1 MKFSKFISY
10 VFHPVFI
17 PLIILFILFNFTS
30 ILVNS
35 NSNNICVKSVYI
47 LFILVYTIL
56 PILTSVVL
64 FKLKLIR
71 SFEMHDNKDRI
82 VPLMTNTIYM
92 ILGGIMSSSC
102 LNILPFVKLIF
113 LSYFLITICA
123 LVISF
128 FWKISLHML
137 AAGNM
142 LAVFVSSNFLIEPNL
157 VLVFISLIFALII
170 AFSRYNEGA
179 HNIPQLI
186 LGMAIGFCTQIVLF
200 LNQSSTITS
209 II

>member
-1 MKFSKFISY
+1 MRFSKFISY

-17 PLIILFILFNFTS
+17 PLIILFTLFNFTS
-30 ILVNS
+30 ILANS
-35 NSNNICVKSVYI
+35 TSNNICVNSIYI

-56 PILTSVVL
+56 PVLTSVVL

-71 SFEMHDNKDRI
+71 SFEMHDNRDRI
-82 VPLMTNTIYM
+82 VPLITNIIYM
-92 ILGGIMSSSC
+92 ILGGIINSSC

-113 LSYFLITICA
+113 LSIFIITICA

-157 VLVFISLIFALII
+157 FLVFISLVFALII
-170 AFSRYNEGA
+170 AFSRYSEGS
-179 HNIPQLI
+179 HTIPQLI
-186 LGMAIGFCTQIVLF
+186 LGMVIGFCAQVFLV
-200 LNQSSTITS
+200 LNQSSIITS

>member
-1 MKFSKFISY
+1 MRFSKFISY

-17 PLIILFILFNFTS
+17 PLIILFTLFNFTS

-56 PILTSVVL
+56 PILTSAVL
-64 FKLKLIR
+64 VKLKLIR
-71 SFEMHDNKDRI
+71 SFEMHDNRDRI
-82 VPLMTNTIYM
+82 IPLVTNIIYM
-92 ILGGIMSSSC
+92 IVGGIISSSC

-157 VLVFISLIFALII
+157 FLIFISLVFTLII
-170 AFSRYNEGA
+170 AFARYNESA
-179 HNIPQLI
+179 HTMPQI
-186 LGMAIGFCTQIVLF
+186 LFGIIIGFYTQILLV
-200 LNQSSTITS
+200 LNQSSIITS

>member
-1 MKFSKFISY
+1 MIFSKFISY
-10 VFHPVFI
+10 VFHPVYI
-17 PLIILFILFNFTS
+17 PLIILFTLFNFTS
-30 ILVNS
+30 ILANS
-35 NSNNICVKSVYI
+35 TSNNICVKSVYI

-71 SFEMHDNKDRI
+71 SFEMHDSKDRI

-92 ILGGIMSSSC
+92 IVGGIISSSC

-123 LVISF
+123 LAISF

-157 VLVFISLIFALII
+157 ILVFITLVFALII
-170 AFSRYNEGA
+170 AFSRYREGA
-179 HNIPQLI
+179 HTIPQLI
-186 LGMAIGFCTQIVLF
+186 LGMAIGFCTQILIV
-200 LNQSSTITS
+200 LNQSLTITS

>member
-1 MKFSKFISY
+1 MRFSKFISY

-30 ILVNS
+30 ILAIS
-35 NSNNICVKSVYI
+35 NSNNICVNSIYI

-56 PILTSVVL
+56 PVLTSVVL
-64 FKLKLIR
+64 VKFGIIG
-71 SFEMHDNKDRI
+71 SFEMHDNKERI
-82 VPLMTNTIYM
+82 VPLMTNTIYI
-92 ILGGIMSSSC
+92 ILGGIINSSC
-102 LNILPFVKLIF
+102 LNIFPFVKLIF
-113 LSYFLITICA
+113 LAIFIITICA

-157 VLVFISLIFALII
+157 F
-170 AFSRYNEGA
+170 
-179 HNIPQLI
+179 
-186 LGMAIGFCTQIVLF
+186 
-200 LNQSSTITS
+200 
-209 II
+209 

>member
-1 MKFSKFISY
+1 MRFSKFISY
-10 VFHPVFI
+10 IFHPVFI
-17 PLIILFILFNFTS
+17 PLIVLFTLFNFTS

-92 ILGGIMSSSC
+92 ILGGIISSSC
-102 LNILPFVKLIF
+102 LNILPFVTSNNDSINCKRVDSSNVTF
-113 LSYFLITICA
+113 LSINHLGQII
-123 LVISF
+123 
-128 FWKISLHML
+128 KML
-137 AAGNM
+137 EFKDKRILFM
-142 LAVFVSSNFLIEPNL
+142 
-157 VLVFISLIFALII
+157 
-170 AFSRYNEGA
+170 
-179 HNIPQLI
+179 NI
-186 LGMAIGFCTQIVLF
+186 
-200 LNQSSTITS
+200 
-209 II
+209 

>member
-1 MKFSKFISY
+1 MRFSKFISY

-17 PLIILFILFNFTS
+17 PLIILFTLFNFTS
-30 ILVNS
+30 TLVIS
-35 NSNNICVKSVYI
+35 SSNNICVKSVYI

-56 PILTSVVL
+56 PILTSLIL
-64 FKLKLIR
+64 FKLKIIR
-71 SFEMHDNKDRI
+71 TFEMYDNKERL
-82 VPLMTNTIYM
+82 VPLMTNTIYI
-92 ILGGIMSSSC
+92 ILGGLVSSSC

-137 AAGNM
+137 AVGNM

-157 VLVFISLIFALII
+157 ILVFISLVFTLII
-170 AFSRYNEGA
+170 AFSRFNEGA
-179 HNIPQLI
+179 HTIPQLI
-186 LGMAIGFCTQIVLF
+186 LGVVIGFCTQILVV

>member
-17 PLIILFILFNFTS
+17 PLIILFTIFNFTS
-30 ILVNS
+30 ILANS

-71 SFEMHDNKDRI
+71 SFEMHDKKDRI
-82 VPLMTNTIYM
+82 APLLTNTIY
-92 ILGGIMSSSC
+92 IIVGGLISSSC

-157 VLVFISLIFALII
+157 FLVFISLVFALII
-170 AFSRYNEGA
+170 AFSRYSEGS
-179 HNIPQLI
+179 HTIPQLI
-186 LGMAIGFCTQIVLF
+186 LGMVIGFCAQVFLV
-200 LNQSSTITS
+200 LNQSSIITS

>member
-1 MKFSKFISY
+1 MRFSKFISY

-17 PLIILFILFNFTS
+17 PLIILFILFYFTP
-30 ILVNS
+30 IIANS
-35 NSNNICVKSVYI
+35 TSNNICVNSIYT

-56 PILTSVVL
+56 PVLTSVVL
-64 FKLKLIR
+64 VKFRLIG
-71 SFEMHDNKDRI
+71 SFEMHDNRDRI
-82 VPLMTNTIYM
+82 VPLITNIIYM
-92 ILGGIMSSSC
+92 ILGGIINSSC
-102 LNILPFVKLIF
+102 LNIFPFVKLIF
-113 LSYFLITICA
+113 LAIFIITICA

-157 VLVFISLIFALII
+157 FLVFISLVFALII
-170 AFSRYNEGA
+170 AFSRYSEGS
-179 HNIPQLI
+179 HTIPQLI
-186 LGMAIGFCTQIVLF
+186 LGMVIGFCAQVFLV
-200 LNQSSTITS
+200 LNQSSIITS

>member
-1 MKFSKFISY
+1 MRFSKFISY

-17 PLIILFILFNFTS
+17 PLIILFTIFNFTS
-30 ILVNS
+30 ILINS
-35 NSNNICVKSVYI
+35 SSNNFCVRSVYI

-56 PILTSVVL
+56 PILTSLIL
-64 FKLKLIR
+64 FKLKIIR
-71 SFEMHDNKDRI
+71 TFEMHDNKERLA
-82 VPLMTNTIYM
+82 PLMTNTIY
-92 ILGGIMSSSC
+92 IIVGGIISSSC
-102 LNILPFVKLIF
+102 LNILPFIKLIF

-142 LAVFVSSNFLIEPNL
+142 LAVFVSSNYLFNL
-157 VLVFISLIFALII
+157 NLFLVFISIVLTLII
-170 AFSRYNEGA
+170 AFSRYNESA
-179 HNIPQLI
+179 HTIPQLI
-186 LGMAIGFCTQIVLF
+186 FGVAIGFCTQIFLV
-200 LNQSSTITS
+200 LNQSSIITS

>member
-1 MKFSKFISY
+1 MRFSKFISY

-17 PLIILFILFNFTS
+17 PLIILFTLFNFTS
-30 ILVNS
+30 TLVIS
-35 NSNNICVKSVYI
+35 NSNNFCVKSVYI
-47 LFILVYTIL
+47 LFVLVYTIL
-56 PILTSVVL
+56 PILTSAVL
-64 FKLKLIR
+64 FKLKLIS

-82 VPLMTNTIYM
+82 VPLMTNTIYI
-92 ILGGIMSSSC
+92 ILGGIISSSC
-102 LNILPFVKLIF
+102 LNVLPFIKLIF

-157 VLVFISLIFALII
+157 VLVFVFFVIALII
-170 AFSRYNEGA
+170 AFSRYIEGA
-179 HNIPQLI
+179 HTIPQLI
-186 LGMAIGFCTQIVLF
+186 LGVAVGFCTQILIV

>member
-1 MKFSKFISY
+1 MRFSKFISY

-17 PLIILFILFNFTS
+17 PLIILFILFYFTP
-30 ILVNS
+30 IIANS
-35 NSNNICVKSVYI
+35 TSNNICVNSIYT

-56 PILTSVVL
+56 PVLTSVVL
-64 FKLKLIR
+64 VKFGLIG
-71 SFEMHDNKDRI
+71 SFEMHDNRDRI
-82 VPLMTNTIYM
+82 VPLITNIIYM
-92 ILGGIMSSSC
+92 ILGGIINSSC
-102 LNILPFVKLIF
+102 LNIFPFVKLIF
-113 LSYFLITICA
+113 LAIFIITICA

-157 VLVFISLIFALII
+157 FLVFISLVFALII
-170 AFSRYNEGA
+170 AFSRYSEGS
-179 HNIPQLI
+179 HTIPQLI
-186 LGMAIGFCTQIVLF
+186 LGMVIGFCAQVFLV
-200 LNQSSTITS
+200 LNQSSIITS

>member
-1 MKFSKFISY
+1 MRFSKFISY

-17 PLIILFILFNFTS
+17 PLIILFILFNFTP

-56 PILTSVVL
+56 PVLTSVVL

-186 LGMAIGFCTQIVLF
+186 LGMAIGFCTQIVLV